1 MNQTQLQKRKFSG
14 TVVSDKMDKTVVVQ
28 LVRRRL
34 HPRVKRYT
42 NITKKFLVD
51 NPNNEAKIGDKVIF
65 EETRPLSRLK
75 RWRVVEIKEKAR
87 SINVEQAEN

>member
-28 LVRRRL
+28 LVRRKL

-42 NITKKFLVD
+42 NITKKFLAD
-51 NPNNEAKIGDKVIF
+51 NPNNEAKIGDKVII

-87 SINVEQAEN
+87 SINVEQVEN